1 MNKTFSWALKIL
13 PVLAVVFLTA
23 CDDGELR
30 VRKQNFSIT
39 PASPVIVKF
48 DADPNQILAGESSTI
63 TWEVSGADAIE
74 ITSVGKDGSSPIHVE
89 TKEAAGTVVAK
100 NLTADT
106 DFIITATVAAGAEA
120 EDDVVPKG
128 ISISAYPPKGE
139 DVAIGG
145 KVEDPSGSSTAL
157 PSTKTITVKVV
168 SAEEVSAMITA
179 DKGTLAE
186 GESTIIRWTVT
197 PEDSAVE
204 VVDDSGVAAGPTYA
218 GDDCLISDPDE
229 LLDRGTPTETVPAK
243 GCSVASPLESSV
255 YTVTGTSKSGS
266 IGSAD
271 VKIAVAPARISAEI
285 TVNDVKE
292 ARVANFSEPVTV
304 AWKSEPVGAP
314 VKITANPP
322 VESCTPELPDGQVVE
337 YASASCV
344 VSAPTEFSIS
354 VETPTGSAEDTARL
368 SKSEV
373 QAEIDIRSDEWAFEG
388 EEIAISIQPKEGT
401 EASAIKEIQI
411 SDRRESSG
419 IKRVTMPVAT
429 PIKVVV
435 PMDGV
440 RIKMIN
446 SADEET
452 DYGTRVRALTTIAE
466 EVAAEA
472 EAITA
477 MVFDPANV
485 TDRFVGIQLPGWN
498 GGVARIY
505 KNGGERNVNFGA
517 EAIKDFESYFHE
529 YPLEAKQIKFPVH
542 AIAFRKDPKQIFV
555 GTSGAVTVSDDDGM
569 TFKLVA
575 TLFRISRDG
584 KDYQGSH
591 PTCRGM
597 TQNGVKASHKKQL
610 VSFNQVCDIEVGS
623 GGRLLIA
630 SDNGTFMLSDVDA
643 YMADSPEVSFVG
655 RPTDESKAAEEGKLT
670 YKHVVDDL
678 ECVDANCDK
687 VFAATDSGV
696 LVSEDGGA
704 TWADF
709 GSIGS
714 KAFKLLKMGEKLY
727 AATESG
733 VYETDISSAS
743 WKSMGLGESSKS
755 LAIDPNESA
764 SGHRM
769 LIAGTDSGV
778 YVTRDSGATWSL
790 IDAAGSEASKA
801 VAISTMAAKSGSG
814 KLVTV
819 MMGSGKTAVYGQ
831 TTVGILSPMTSA
843 SEEAS
848 ALLSAGADERV
859 VEALK
864 AKTSEQE

>member
-179 DKGTLAE
+179 DKATLAE
-186 GESTIIRWTVT
+186 GESTIIRWSVT
-197 PEDSAVE
+197 PEDATVE
-204 VVDDSGVAAGPTYA
+204 VIDDQGVAAAPTYA

-229 LLDRGTPTETVPAK
+229 LLDRGTPTEAVPAK
-243 GCSVASPLESSV
+243 GCSVASPLENSV
-255 YTVTGTSKSGS
+255 YTVTGTSKGGET
-266 IGSAD
+266 GSAD
-271 VKIAVAPARISAEI
+271 VKIAVAPSRIAADI

-292 ARVANFSEPVTV
+292 ARVTNFSEPVTV
-304 AWKSEPVGAP
+304 AWTSEPVGAP

-337 YASASCV
+337 YTSASCV

-354 VETPTGSAEDTARL
+354 VETPSGSAEDTAKL

-373 QAEIDIRSDEWAFEG
+373 AADIDIRSDEWAFEG
-388 EEIAISIQPKEGT
+388 EEISISIQPKEGT
-401 EASAIKEIQI
+401 ETSAIKEIQI

-466 EVAAEA
+466 EVAADA

-477 MVFDPANV
+477 MIFDPANV
-485 TDRFVGIQLPGWN
+485 TDRFVGIQMPGWN

-505 KNGGERNVNFGA
+505 KNGGERNVNFGS
-517 EAIKDFESYFHE
+517 EMIGDLKDY
-529 YPLEAKQIKFPVH
+529 LQVDTIEAKQIKFPVN
-542 AIAFRKDPKQIFV
+542 AIALRSDPKQIFA
-555 GTSGAVTVSDDDGM
+555 GTSGAVMVSDDDGM
-569 TFKLVA
+569 TFKLLA
-575 TLFRISRDG
+575 TLFRISKDG

-610 VSFNQVCDIEVGS
+610 VSFNQVCDIAIGS
-623 GGRLLIA
+623 NGRFIIA

-643 YMADSPEVSFVG
+643 YMADSPDVSFVG
-655 RPTDESKAAEEGKLT
+655 RPTDESKAAEEGMLA

-696 LVSEDGGA
+696 LVSENGGA
-704 TWADF
+704 TWAEF
-709 GSIGS
+709 GSLGH
-714 KAFKLLKMGEKLY
+714 KAFKLLRMGEKLY
-727 AATESG
+727 AATEGG

-743 WKSMGLGESSKS
+743 WNSMGLSESTKS

-769 LIAGTDSGV
+769 LMAGTDSGV
-778 YVTRDSGATWSL
+778 YVTRDSGATWSV

-801 VAISTMAAKSGSG
+801 VAISAMAAKSGSG

-831 TTVGILSPMTSA
+831 TTVNMISSSATA
-843 SEEAS
+843 SEEAD
-848 ALLSAGADERV
+848 AMLSAGADERI

-864 AKTSEQE
+864 TKASK